1 MPKLYVQKSTNKWQG
16 TCTLKFIITFV
27 KSVFDFQI
35 DKLKNTNL
43 SWMNKKC
50 INATAHNQTI
60 LHRDTL
66 YNIKRK
72 KCKRVCA
79 ELPFAKVNRQL
90 RKIGH
95 DLLWNL

>member
-1 MPKLYVQKSTNKWQG
+1 
-16 TCTLKFIITFV
+16 
-27 KSVFDFQI
+27 
-35 DKLKNTNL
+35 
-43 SWMNKKC
+43 MNKKC
-50 INATAHNQTI
+50 INATAYNQTI